1 MRESLHI
8 ESTITDARKTS
19 RYPAMRDDSGARN
32 MSRTQMCVT
41 QLLREKLSTRG
52 IFIDLQD

>member
-8 ESTITDARKTS
+8 ESTITDASKTS

-32 MSRTQMCVT
+32 MSRTQMCNIVAK
-41 QLLREKLSTRG
+41 RKV
-52 IFIDLQD
+52 IDEGHLH

>member
-8 ESTITDARKTS
+8 ESAITDARKTS

-41 QLLREKLSTRG
+41 
-52 IFIDLQD
+52 